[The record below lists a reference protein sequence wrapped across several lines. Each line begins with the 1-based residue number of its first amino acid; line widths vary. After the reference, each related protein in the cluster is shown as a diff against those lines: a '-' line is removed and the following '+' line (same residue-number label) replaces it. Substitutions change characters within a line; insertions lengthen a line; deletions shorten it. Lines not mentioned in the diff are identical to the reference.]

1 MSQIKILSG
10 WSNVGGSTTAFINLC
25 NLLNSEGYDCTFYGP
40 HDWHIDKC
48 KSGKLEQCAVN
59 EEGERLIVH
68 FLKLPSR
75 PEESTKVILSC
86 HEKEM
91 YSVKH
96 TKNFWD
102 DIVFVSE
109 TQKDWHETSGIV
121 IPNIMPIIMRSVRG
135 KEGPKVAGIIGS
147 IDKNKRTHVS
157 IKRAS
162 DKSNMYSQVDEVY
175 LSSASECASLVATEC
190 FSLGIPFHGN
200 ENIDP
205 VTEILSN
212 QEILSKWVDVL
223 ELEK

>member
-1 MSQIKILSG
+1 
-10 WSNVGGSTTAFINLC
+10 
-25 NLLNSEGYDCTFYGP
+25 
-40 HDWHIDKC
+40 
-48 KSGKLEQCAVN
+48 
-59 EEGERLIVH
+59 
-68 FLKLPSR
+68 
-75 PEESTKVILSC
+75 
-86 HEKEM
+86 M

-157 IKRAS
+157 IKRALDAGFEKIKLFGLITDNLYWAEEVS
-162 DKSNMYSQVDEVY
+162 PLVDGDIVVFEEYADKNSMYSQVDEVY